1 MQTYNSLEVLLHQNQ
16 KKEEIILELQQ
27 KIKRLEQE
35 KKHQTAQKH
44 HENLYQKLFEA
55 NINAIALIDK
65 DETILEFNQVWQDVY
80 KLRRDEVLF
89 RSMRDVCKLQKLN
102 YRYIREYFLQAWEK
116 GESKFHLEQIVT
128 GNYLAKREVTMKKIT
143 FRNEA
148 LIAVYGRTIEQKTFS
163 ENITQESELQFQ
175 AITNSV
181 PMLFRMSDNSNFF
194 YFFSQQWEEF
204 IGENISHDY
213 DNQWLNFVH
222 PRDLT
227 IVIAKLED
235 ALNQE
240 KPFELTYRLKN
251 KTGEYRWVV
260 ENGNPFFDAKNQF
273 RGYIALG
280 VDITERKREQDS
292 RQKRKLE
299 KETENRLQEAL
310 ENVNLIGIT
319 IQQDGEILYCNQYTA
334 KIIGLHKKEIIGQ
347 NYFQLFV
354 PKNELAERKQEFENA
369 LSSGGYWEQ
378 STRSLLTKEGKICYI
393 KFNSVIL
400 NNLKGEITA
409 LTKIGEDITEN
420 HQVEQALQRSNEAL
434 QDLFDNSNDVILVC
448 AMNGKILFVNKTF
461 KRKTGYSN
469 DELQNMNIRE
479 LISPRS
485 RQETYEN
492 IITIA
497 KGGKIPKFE
506 TILLSKKD
514 KPIYLEGNINIKFD
528 QEKPVVIRGIL
539 TDTTEKI
546 KAEKAQSLYYSIAS
560 LIIESDNLDSLY
572 HSIHQELGKMID
584 VRNFYIKLISED
596 KKQLEFPYFTDEK
609 NTKTW
614 SFVRPLG
621 KGLSEYAM
629 TQKKAVF
636 FEQDEIEELLEED
649 TIVLHNPMPKVWMG
663 VPLKVQNEVIGLIS
677 VKAYHNIETYNLAD
691 LKLLDFVSGQ
701 IALAI
706 QRKKNEEEVK
716 QQTARLKAIFESS
729 SHIMWT
735 INRRNELTVF
745 NQNYVQSIENRY
757 GIVPKAKNKLSE
769 LQRELQKKKKYEFWA
784 EKYTKAFDGKTQHFE
799 EKNTTLTEQE
809 IWQEVYLNPIILEEG
824 KIEEVSAIAHD
835 ITTKKQAEEEVIKAK
850 DIAENLLKVKENFLA
865 NMSHEIRTPMNGV
878 IGMID
883 LMLHTRLSNEQ
894 KDYMNTIKKSSETLL
909 DILNDI
915 LDLSKIEAGK
925 MQLHL
930 KSCDIRMTI
939 EKIHTLFLQ
948 QAKSKKN
955 NLQYNISEKVAQ
967 YVLADETRLVQI
979 ISNLTSNALKFTEEG
994 SININVEQILENEV
1008 FVWLKI
1014 SVQDTGI
1021 GISAENQNRLFHNFS
1036 QLDNS
1041 FSKSYAGTGLGL
1053 SISKELARMMNGE
1066 IGVESNLGEGSTFWF
1081 TCQLYKTKQKP
1092 SIKNTENLNFTQR
1105 SQFINKQPY
1114 ILLVDDNAIN
1124 RKVANEILLKAG
1136 AEVILAE
1143 SGKQAIKF
1151 IQNTDKNFDLIFM
1164 DIQMPDLDGVQTT
1177 SKIRKMNIPNLPP
1190 IVAMT
1195 AYSMKDDKQK
1205 FISQG
1210 LDDYIAKPIKA
1221 QALINKVKEYVLGK
1235 PIANIEEK
1243 NTRNE
1248 KNTILDLE
1256 VLAQLAK
1263 YGGFEIIEESLQDF
1277 EKEVSEQLWECVQ
1290 ALEQKDYEILR
1301 RHLHTLKGNAG
1312 TLGVVKISKQANI
1325 LEKYLKGNPQP
1336 DIVVVKNH
1344 FENLNETF
1352 EEFEENYLDIIQSHH
1367 FISD

>member
-1 MQTYNSLEVLLHQNQ
+1 MQTYNSLEVLLQQNR
-16 KKEEIILELQQ
+16 KKELIILELQK
-27 KIKRLEQE
+27 KIKKLESE
-35 KKHQTAQKH
+35 KKQYVAQKH

-89 RSMRDVCKLQKLN
+89 RSMKEVCKLQKLN
-102 YRYIREYFLQAWEK
+102 YRYIKEYFLQAWEE
-116 GESKFHLEQIVT
+116 GESRFNLEQIVSKKQVAT
-128 GNYLAKREVTMKKIT
+128 REITMKKIT
-143 FRNEA
+143 FRKES
-148 LIAVYGRTIEQKTFS
+148 LIAVYGRTIEQKPFS

-175 AITNSV
+175 AISNSV
-181 PMLFRMSDNSNFF
+181 PMLLRMSDSANFF
-194 YFFSQQWEEF
+194 YFFSQKWENF
-204 IGENISHDY
+204 IGTNISHDY

-227 IVIAKLED
+227 IVSAKLEE
-235 ALNQE
+235 ALKHQSA
-240 KPFELTYRLKN
+240 FELTYRLKN

-260 ENGNPFFDAKNQF
+260 ENGNPYFDAKKQF
-273 RGYIALG
+273 RGYIAVG

-292 RQKRKLE
+292 RQKRKLA

-310 ENVNLIGIT
+310 ENVNLVGIT
-319 IQQDGEILYCNQYTA
+319 IQEDGQILYCNRHTA
-334 KIIGLHKKEIIGQ
+334 KILGLHKKEIIGQ
-347 NYFQLFV
+347 NYFHLLV
-354 PKNELAERKQEFENA
+354 PQEELKERKKEFDNA
-369 LSSGGYWEQ
+369 LKSGGYWEQ
-378 STRSLLTKEGKICYI
+378 STRSILTKEGKLRYI

-434 QDLFDNSNDVILVC
+434 QDMFDNSHDVILVC

-461 KRKTGYSN
+461 KRKTKYSN
-469 DELQNMNIRE
+469 EELQEMNIRG
-479 LISPRS
+479 LISPKS
-485 RQETYEN
+485 RQQTYEN
-492 IITIA
+492 IFKMA
-497 KGGKIPKFE
+497 RGVKIPKFE
-506 TILLSKKD
+506 TILLSKNN

-528 QEKPVVIRGIL
+528 QGKPVVIRGIL

-546 KAEKAQSLYYSIAS
+546 KAEKAQSLYYSIAN
-560 LIIESDNLDSLY
+560 LIIQSDNLDSLY
-572 HSIHQELGKMID
+572 RSIHQELGKIIE

-596 KKQLEFPYFTDEK
+596 KKHLEFPYFTDEK
-609 NTKTW
+609 NTKAW
-614 SFVRPLG
+614 NFVRPLG

-629 TQKKAVF
+629 AQKKAVF

-649 TIVLHNPMPKVWMG
+649 SIILHNPMPKVWMG

-677 VKAYHNIETYNLAD
+677 VKAYRNAQTYNLAD
-691 LKLLDFVSGQ
+691 LRLLDFVSGQ

-706 QRKKNEEEVK
+706 QRKKNEEAVK

-735 INRRNELTVF
+735 INRKNELTVF
-745 NQNYVQSIENRY
+745 NQNYVASIENRY
-757 GIVPKAKNKLSE
+757 GISPKARNKLSE
-769 LQRELQKKKKYEFWA
+769 LQKELQKKKKYDFWA
-784 EKYTKAFDGKTQHFE
+784 EKYTKAFEGETQHFE
-799 EKNTTLTEQE
+799 EKNITQTQRE

-850 DIAENLLKVKENFLA
+850 DIAENLLRVKENFLA
-865 NMSHEIRTPMNGV
+865 NMSHEIRTPMNGI
-878 IGMID
+878 IGMLD
-883 LMLHTRLSNEQ
+883 LMLNTTLSEEQ
-894 KDYMNTIKKSSETLL
+894 TDYMNTIKKSSETLL
-909 DILNDI
+909 NILNDI

-930 KSCDIRMTI
+930 KPCDIRITI
-939 EKIHTLFLQ
+939 DKVYTLFLQ
-948 QAKSKKN
+948 QAKSKGN
-955 NLQYNISEKVAQ
+955 QLECNILDNVEQ

-979 ISNLTSNALKFTEEG
+979 ITNLTSNALKFTENG
-994 SININVEQILENEV
+994 KIKITVEQVLDNDI

-1021 GISAENQNRLFHNFS
+1021 GISTQNQSRLFHNFS

-1041 FSKSYAGTGLGL
+1041 LSKSYAGTGLGL
-1053 SISKELARMMNGE
+1053 SISKELAGMMNGE

-1081 TCQLYKTKQKP
+1081 TCQLYKTTQKP
-1092 SIKNTENLNFTQR
+1092 NIKNKENLNFAHGN
-1105 SQFINKQPY
+1105 QFGNEQPFV
-1114 ILLVDDNAIN
+1114 LLVDDNAIN

-1136 AEVILAE
+1136 VEVILAE
-1143 SGKQAIKF
+1143 SGKQAIEWVK
-1151 IQNTDKNFDLIFM
+1151 NTERSFNLIFM

-1177 SKIRKMNIPNLPP
+1177 AKLRELDIINLPP

-1205 FISQG
+1205 FITQG

-1221 QALINKVKEYVLGK
+1221 QVLINKVKEYFLGET
-1235 PIANIEEK
+1235 NEDLEEA
-1243 NTRNE
+1243 TRQN
-1248 KNTILDLE
+1248 KQGILDIE

-1263 YGGFEIIEESLQDF
+1263 YGGFEIIEESLKDF
-1277 EKEVSEQLWECVQ
+1277 EQEVCEQLWESTQ
-1290 ALEQKDYEILR
+1290 ALEQEDYEVLR
-1301 RHLHTLKGNAG
+1301 RHLHTLKGNSG
-1312 TLGVVKISKQANI
+1312 TLGVVQVSEKASI
-1325 LEKYLKGNPQP
+1325 LEKYLK
-1336 DIVVVKNH
+1336 
-1344 FENLNETF
+1344 ENTAIDKKLVQDYFTALNQTF
-1352 EEFEENYLDIIQSHH
+1352 EEFGEMYLKIIQETQWVVY
-1367 FISD
+1367 